1 MHTPITNATNAAKA
15 EANMAEAN
23 ACVGSRVSGWAAGGK
38 ETLK

>member
-1 MHTPITNATNAAKA
+1 MTTQITNVKRSGA

-23 ACVGSRVSGWAAGGK
+23 LCVGGQVSGWAAGGK